1 MVHYVF
7 KGMSLTDLLFDFF
20 AEGLYPES
28 TRAQFILGGLAGL
41 ALAVALG
48 WLLFSS
54 PDPLNAP
61 GWGFYAIVVTIVFAP
76 IASFLSILH
85 LTRQETER
93 ASATFCLLTNGLA
106 AIVACAASIS

>member
-7 KGMSLTDLLFDFF
+7 RDMSMADLLFDFF

-41 ALAVALG
+41 ALAVAVG
-48 WLLFSS
+48 WVLFSS
-54 PDPLNAP
+54 PDPLNTP

-76 IASFLSILH
+76 VAGFLSILR

-93 ASATFCLLTNGLA
+93 ASATFCLLANGLA
-106 AIVACAASIS
+106 AAIACVASLS

>member
-1 MVHYVF
+1 MA
-7 KGMSLTDLLFDFF
+7 DLLFDFF

-41 ALAVALG
+41 ALAVAVG
-48 WLLFSS
+48 WVLFSS
-54 PDPLNAP
+54 PDPLNTP

-76 IASFLSILH
+76 VAGFLSILR

-93 ASATFCLLTNGLA
+93 ASATFCLLANGLA
-106 AIVACAASIS
+106 AAIACVASLS